1 MKSFRTFLIEA
12 EVLQKDKIL
21 LFLNKNKD
29 NPRIAK
35 LLKAFKDGKL
45 SKRQLD
51 GIADMM
57 KNKSSFEKREKDKK
71 RKEIKEMLKLA
82 KTIGLSDDEF
92 VEFRRN
98 LYRRNFEDVGKKTDN
113 KK

>member
-45 SKRQLD
+45 SERQLD
-51 GIADMM
+51 GISDMI
-57 KNKSSFEKREKDKK
+57 KNKKEFEEKRAYKKNTYDYEEFEKNKYDYEELEKEFEKIENQLK
-71 RKEIKEMLKLA
+71 RLQVEIDNEKL
-82 KTIGLSDDEF
+82 
-92 VEFRRN
+92 
-98 LYRRNFEDVGKKTDN
+98 
-113 KK
+113 